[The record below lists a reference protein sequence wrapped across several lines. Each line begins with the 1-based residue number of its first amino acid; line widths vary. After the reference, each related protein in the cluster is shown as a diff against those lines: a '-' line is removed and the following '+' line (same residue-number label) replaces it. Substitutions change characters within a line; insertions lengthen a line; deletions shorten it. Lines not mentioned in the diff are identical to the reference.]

1 MVREA
6 KRVVDEA
13 KRVDDEA
20 KRLNFQMKVWVGQMK
35 GWVWQMK
42 VWVGQM
48 KGWLINL
55 VKVLNL
61 DKVTDRN
68 PKKLA
73 DLGISIDD
81 TPKAKKA
88 PKPSIK
94 IFAKNNPDW
103 FGIIWVEV

>member
-1 MVREA
+1 MGRSDES
-6 KRVVDEA
+6 VVDEA
-13 KRVDDEA
+13 KRVDDES
-20 KRLNFQMKVWVGQMK
+20 KRLNF
-35 GWVWQMK
+35 QMK

-81 TPKAKKA
+81 TPKAKNA

>member
-1 MVREA
+1 MGRSDE
-6 KRVVDEA
+6 RVVDEA

-20 KRLNFQMKVWVGQMK
+20 KRLNFQIKGWVGQMK

-61 DKVTDRN
+61 DKVTGRN

-73 DLGISIDD
+73 DWGISIDD
-81 TPKAKKA
+81 TPKSKNA
-88 PKPSIK
+88 PKP
-94 IFAKNNPDW
+94 
-103 FGIIWVEV
+103 

>member
-1 MVREA
+1 MGRSDE
-6 KRVVDEA
+6 RVVDEA

-48 KGWLINL
+48 KGWLITL
-55 VKVLNL
+55 VKVSNL
-61 DKVTDRN
+61 DKVTGRN

-73 DLGISIDD
+73 DWGISIDD
-81 TPKAKKA
+81 TPKANKA
-88 PKPSIK
+88 QKPSIK
-94 IFAKNNPDW
+94 IFTKKNPTNSGL
-103 FGIIWVEV
+103 FGW

>member
-1 MVREA
+1 MGRSDES
-6 KRVVDEA
+6 VVDEA
-13 KRVDDEA
+13 KRVDDES
-20 KRLNFQMKVWVGQMK
+20 KRLNF
-35 GWVWQMK
+35 QMK

-61 DKVTDRN
+61 DKVTGRN

-73 DLGISIDD
+73 DWGISIDD

-94 IFAKNNPDW
+94 IFTKNNPDW
-103 FGIIWVEV
+103 FGIIWVVV